1 MVAATKH
8 EKYEELE
15 QIKTELAGQ
24 ADRLRS
30 QLKDT
35 EAHLAAI
42 VLAIEVWKSKSK
54 SKAVESN
61 PLVKE
66 LRGMTQVQ
74 ALIHLAKHNGNNR
87 FRIKDAKKIL
97 MEAGVVK
104 SKKNASTILFTT
116 IQRSG
121 KFMRVAPGEYE
132 ILPKQSLGAS
142 SVAIKQIA

>member
-1 MVAATKH
+1 MVASKKQ

-15 QIKTELAGQ
+15 EIKTELAEQ
-24 ADRLRS
+24 VEKLRS
-30 QLKDT
+30 QLKMA
-35 EAHLAAI
+35 EARLAAI
-42 VLAIEVWKSKSK
+42 VLTIEVWKSKS
-54 SKAVESN
+54 SAKAIESN

-87 FRIKDAKKIL
+87 FRISEAKKIL

-121 KFMRVAPGEYE
+121 KFVRVAPGEY
-132 ILPKQSLGAS
+132 
-142 SVAIKQIA
+142 SVFVPPSATSATIKQIA